1 MKERELEKKMRKI
14 SKVISGIGKNKDMEI
29 EDCQT
34 VCEFFGVGR
43 GEYVWINGE
52 QFLIDNKN
60 IENQSICHS
69 DPIVDS
75 KALVGCLTG
84 QLEWSKEPPKS
95 KITKDEEFG
104 NCKRCGYEYNSEL
117 ISEYEIEYCPKCG
130 QKIEEAMT
138 AEEENSYMRLQRGTG
153 RRGHEGD

>member
-138 AEEENSYMRLQRGTG
+138 AEEEKLL
-153 RRGHEGD
+153 HEIAAWYREARS